1 MKSKREMLKHIVQTK
16 GCYPIK
22 CEECPYNDHCTSD
35 DSLLSNLARIGAVTV
50 LRQNRKKFDP
60 SKVLTGVTADKAKV
74 GMWGYASDS
83 LSELRY
89 YFMNNL
95 FCELIEIKDDSYAC
109 RFGTSGTA
117 YALFYPID
125 DDVEVEE

>member
-22 CEECPYNDHCTSD
+22 CEECPYNDRCTSD

-74 GMWGYASDS
+74 GM
-83 LSELRY
+83 
-89 YFMNNL
+89 
-95 FCELIEIKDDSYAC
+95 
-109 RFGTSGTA
+109 
-117 YALFYPID
+117 
-125 DDVEVEE
+125 